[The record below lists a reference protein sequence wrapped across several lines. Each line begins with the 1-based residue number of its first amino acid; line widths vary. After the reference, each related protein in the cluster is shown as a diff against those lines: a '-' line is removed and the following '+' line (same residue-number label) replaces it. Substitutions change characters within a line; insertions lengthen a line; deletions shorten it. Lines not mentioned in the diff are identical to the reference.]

1 MKFIENILN
10 IADLLQLENIAMKK
24 IIEKDRNAKVTLSMV
39 INNLDPGDR
48 DRFVQLLEMDLAS
61 NLIEKEAIVRSFYE
75 IEDKK
80 DNSDEQIG
88 FY

>member
-10 IADLLQLENIAMKK
+10 IADLLQLENIAMKR

-39 INNLDPGDR
+39 IENLDPGDR
-48 DRFVQLLEMDLAS
+48 DRFVKLLEMDLTA

-75 IEDKK
+75 IEDEK

>member
-10 IADLLQLENIAMKK
+10 IADLLQLENIAMKR
-24 IIEKDRNAKVTLSMV
+24 IIEKDRNAKVTISMV
-39 INNLDPGDR
+39 IDNLDPGDR
-48 DRFVQLLEMDLAS
+48 DRFVQLLEMDLSS
-61 NLIEKEAIVRSFYE
+61 NLIEKETIVRSFYE
-75 IEDKK
+75 IEDQK

>member
-10 IADLLQLENIAMKK
+10 IADLLQLENIAMKR

-39 INNLDPGDR
+39 IDNLDPGDR
-48 DRFVQLLEMDLAS
+48 DRFVQLLEMDLSS
-61 NLIEKEAIVRSFYE
+61 NLIEKETIVRSFYE
-75 IEDKK
+75 IEDQK